1 MATEIIH
8 YPEDKH
14 TIYAPAQAAHMAMVT
29 LDFLAAV
36 EQEGL
41 LIRKTSSRGV
51 SGFTL
56 EDVHR
61 LVIIRRLH
69 EDLRLDL
76 PSIDVILHLRDKVE
90 ELAGRRRHL
99 EREMEEMERRMERFK
114 RLIERYKA
122 HR

>member
-8 YPEDKH
+8 YPEDQDKL
-14 TIYAPAQAAHMAMVT
+14 YAPAQAAYMAMVT

-41 LIRKTSSRGV
+41 LIRKTTARGG

-56 EDVHR
+56 EDVRR

-76 PSIDVILHLRDKVE
+76 PSIDVILHLREKVE
-90 ELAGRRRHL
+90 ELAGRRRNL
-99 EREMEEMERRMERFK
+99 EREMEEMEHRMERFR